1 VRGFLAT
8 AFNLFFLVEFFVSAI
23 STIFIPGRGKV
34 MMISCGFEKKREKR
48 KKLNKFKLASDLTEG
63 NDSWSWTHFG
73 IL

>member
-1 VRGFLAT
+1 
-8 AFNLFFLVEFFVSAI
+8 
-23 STIFIPGRGKV
+23 